1 MTFNDVA
8 REIPLQE
15 GEFVRNLKAIVEQS
29 CEARADCLRIVKLC
43 GQIAILMLQRD
54 HVTADLE
61 ECVKS
66 LCKASKIMSNLKSCM
81 LFAGTDCGVK
91 KTARPLLSDIAEK
104 ASQLV
109 GN

>member
-43 GQIAILMLQRD
+43 GQIAILMLQRS

-66 LCKASKIMSNLKSCM
+66 LCKASKIMSNLESCM

-91 KTARPLLSDIAEK
+91 KTARPLLSDIAKK